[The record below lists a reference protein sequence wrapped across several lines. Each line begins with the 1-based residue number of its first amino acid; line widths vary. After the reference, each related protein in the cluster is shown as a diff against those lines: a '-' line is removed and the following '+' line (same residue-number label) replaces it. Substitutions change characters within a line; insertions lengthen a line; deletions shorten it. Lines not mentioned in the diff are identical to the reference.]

1 MSRTNVLLPITDPRM
16 MSLICA
22 TGAEGYAVYT
32 SFLMLAA
39 ESPSIPLGPAHIKTL
54 STLLQMDQERTAGIL
69 DTLASPALGSLVVK
83 TEEGYLSAQLMKAES
98 RSEKR
103 RQAASKRWNKNPEEE
118 TGTAQD
124 DNLQCTF
131 AMQNVDANCNAN
143 LQCKMSMQN
152 VDANCNANVQNDG
165 SIEPETSKSSQSC
178 EENTTHES
186 ESAKEGPKEKRS
198 KKEIPQ
204 ENIIHPSIQGL
215 VLSSAG
221 EHVHAH
227 VEELDEQQDSTHGSD
242 SGVPDGRTDGP
253 VESKRKSRCKKPIRL
268 AERVIISDIGYAQLL
283 ETYPE
288 AAVKEAAGRLDDGL
302 ASGKLAPSAS
312 TFRRLKAFLEGMD
325 ERGEIY
331 RMTTEKDHGNAD
343 PPPLMTCPTCG
354 GRLTPS
360 GECHGC
366 RTVWSRD
373 GDGYSSSPMA
383 DEEEMD
389 RRRTQLDELLK
400 RHPVVKRA

>member
-1 MSRTNVLLPITDPRM
+1 MGRTNVLLPITDPRM
-16 MSLICA
+16 MSLVC
-22 TGAEGYAVYT
+22 TCGAEGYAVYT
-32 SFLMLAA
+32 SFLMLA
-39 ESPSIPLGPAHIKTL
+39 EDSPSIPLGPVHIKTL
-54 STLLQMDQERTAGIL
+54 SQLLQMDCDKTESIL

-83 TEEGYLSAQLMKAES
+83 TGEGYLSAQLIKAES

-103 RQAASKRWNKNPEEE
+103 RQAASKRWNKHPEEE
-118 TGTAQD
+118 AETVQN

-131 AMQNVDANCNAN
+131 AMQNVDANVF
-143 LQCKMSMQN
+143 MQN
-152 VDANCNANVQNDG
+152 VDANCNANVQNQDK
-165 SIEPETSKSSQSC
+165 SEQETSKSLQSC
-178 EENTTHES
+178 EENMTS
-186 ESAKEGPKEKRS
+186 DDDSAKEGPKEKRT

>member
-16 MSLICA
+16 MSLVCT

-32 SFLMLAA
+32 SFLMLAE
-39 ESPSIPLGPAHIKTL
+39 ESPSIPLRPVHIKTL

-83 TEEGYLSAQLMKAES
+83 TDEGYLSAQLMKAES

-103 RQAASKRWNKNPEEE
+103 RQAASKRWNKVPKEEVE
-118 TGTAQD
+118 AVQE
-124 DNLQCTF
+124 DNLQCKF
-131 AMQNVDANCNAN
+131 AMQNVDANV
-143 LQCKMSMQN
+143 QCKMSMQN
-152 VDANCNANVQNDG
+152 VHANVQNHDN
-165 SIEPETSKSSQSC
+165 IESETAKSLQSC
-178 EENTTHES
+178 EEDMTHGA
-186 ESAKEGPKEKRS
+186 ESAKEVPKEKRS

-204 ENIIHPSIQGL
+204 ENIIHPSVQGL

-221 EHVHAH
+221 EHAHAH
-227 VEELDEQQDSTHGSD
+227 VERPDEQQDSMHDSA
-242 SGVPDGRTDGP
+242 SGVLDGRTDGP
-253 VESKRKSRCKKPIRL
+253 VESERKSRSKKPVKL
-268 AERVIISDIGYAQLL
+268 AERVTISDIGYAQLL
-283 ETYPE
+283 ESYPE
-288 AAVKEAAGRLDDGL
+288 TAIREAAERLDDGL
-302 ASGKLAPSAS
+302 ASGKLKPSSS

-331 RMTTEKDHGNAD
+331 RMTPEKDHGNAD

-354 GRLTPS
+354 GRLTPT
-360 GECHGC
+360 GECHAC

-389 RRRTQLDELLK
+389 RRRAQLDELLK